1 MNNDLL
7 MEDRIKIKGKDG
19 SEYFIYKFI
28 KPRHFLCWDSLKN
41 YEGQGEIVLKKVDL
55 TEFDPETLESNGI
68 WKELGDN
75 VKQAIIEVK
84 NDIENHHRNR
94 MDHARKCR
102 QPKYPNLP
110 RELECVQCHNKIKI
124 PPGVLA
130 KRIEKLNVLSDDYI
144 RGFTCQTCKPTKG
157 RRANVKNVPREL
169 ECIQC
174 HNKIKIPPSTL
185 AKRIERLNIL
195 ADDYIKGFTCQTCK
209 PTKVRRAN
217 VKNVPTE
224 LECNKCHTKVMRTP
238 SYIMAYA
245 KRKNLTVEE
254 FTKVYVCQSCC
265 CTKGRKKKET

>member
-1 MNNDLL
+1 MNNDLF

-28 KPRHFLCWDSLKN
+28 EPRHFLCWDSLKN
-41 YEGQGEIVLKKVDL
+41 YEGQGELVLKKVDL

-75 VKQAIIEVK
+75 VKQAIIEEK
-84 NDIENHHRNR
+84 NHIENHHKNK
-94 MDHARKCR
+94 MDHARKYR

-124 PPGVLA
+124 PPGTLA
-130 KRIEKLNVLSDDYI
+130 KRIEKLNVLADDYI
-144 RGFTCQTCKPTKG
+144 KGFTCQTCKPTKG
-157 RRANVKNVPREL
+157 RRANVKN
-169 ECIQC
+169 I
-174 HNKIKIPPSTL
+174 
-185 AKRIERLNIL
+185 
-195 ADDYIKGFTCQTCK
+195 
-209 PTKVRRAN
+209 
-217 VKNVPTE
+217 PTE
-224 LECNKCHTKVMRTP
+224 LECNKCHAKVMRTP